1 MEKNKAIS
9 GIYIIEKK
17 YELIWLT
24 NKVTK
29 SSETLSYF
37 TFRNLLFQS
46 FNEDTIKK
54 ILEVLNCEEKLLI
67 DFDKDTVKR
76 IIVKDRP
83 FIESMNKYFSVKAA
97 QEWLDNL
104 EDENDLYKN
113 L

>member
-1 MEKNKAIS
+1 MEKNKAIT
-9 GIYIIEKK
+9 GIYTVEKK

-29 SSETLSYF
+29 SSETLPYF

-54 ILEVLNCEEKLLI
+54 ILEAINCEEKLLI
-67 DFDKDTVKR
+67 DFDKDRVKR
-76 IIVKDRP
+76 IVVKDRP

-97 QEWLDNL
+97 QQWLEDL
-104 EDENDLYKN
+104 EDENSIYKN
-113 L
+113 I